1 MTKEIVVNS
10 AFIDFNEEII
20 IFDDVDMNEGEILF
34 SLMINDIT
42 FEEKNTDTPTNYKLN
57 LKEIGIKPEHIEK
70 SFFVGNLTVFNI
82 SIKIMEIE
90 SNEKNKNIIEENEKE
105 DENSKKKPNN
115 RGKNFLNIF
124 QGKEKEHMRSRTIEE
139 NYQINDK
146 DNNLLELKKEN
157 TDIKR
162 EESEK
167 GWNFGL
173 SHVLKRFSLLK
184 SKQDESKISE
194 EKEKKESTEIVD
206 TDEHFLK
213 GIYYDLYLSEL
224 KQKLNNK
231 NFKEIIRENFC
242 EGFFIAS
249 FPRKEG
255 QIIENSHLFIASCGH
270 KECSTLPA
278 MMPEIMARYPLED
291 TKYLELNNLAATIC
305 FPSGIKVC
313 YSENSPTTINDY
325 VTTITNQKGER
336 LYMMTYHF
344 YYKILNDVYT
354 KVYEMHPLKY
364 ALMKFDDSYLQM
376 NDIEMNDKIMEK
388 IQKNLEQAQKFG
400 FRDYVYVPYC
410 ISLISK
416 YPFVKQMKKCLQS
429 IYYLLKNNIK
439 DDSSTELN
447 NLIMYLINSVPIPE
461 LQTRVK
467 FYIPYYNKGIKL
479 VYPKIQD
486 LNVMNTS
493 ISQLLNYFNI
503 DNLIVIIRLILFE
516 KKILFIDDDYTRLS
530 LVADNFISLIYPFEW
545 IHTYIPIMSYQMLK
559 YLETFLPFLNGVNSS
574 LISSIKEIF
583 EENESED
590 SEEVFLIY
598 IMQNKIE
605 LGNSLISND
614 KKKLKYLQDHVPGLP
629 VQIEKELKSKL
640 KIIKEQIDS
649 YLKESKKLKNI
660 ELTEFDLKIR
670 HAFIEMFI
678 NMFHDYYKYLT
689 FLDEDVVFNKTLFLE
704 KISNPA
710 DKKFYDEFM
719 DSQLFQQF
727 CQNIVKD
734 ELKYFTTK
742 VQDFDPIKS
751 ESKPLSIRKKSFHKT
766 LSYKFKKDKLY
777 TIVPFYLKINAEK
790 SEIIEKVINDKYKI
804 DEPID
809 KEGMI
814 ISQERIITEMCKIKE
829 ENYKNKNCFVYT
841 LPETEKKEKD
851 NILRNSLKKYRLRAN
866 IKLVRKD
873 KYNITDKEKE
883 AIKETIKDF
892 TMKIFKS
899 EDLGKDLKLKM
910 EFQNVINTPFGRQF
924 FVSILSKNL
933 TNIILLKE
941 KSFHLL
947 GELIYNSLLFV
958 LNIKETEQL
967 LEEIVI
973 LLKSTKYFG
982 QETNEKT
989 ITLWEVYNSRIQGYS
1004 KVNQNN
1010 FWVKWYKMEHK
1021 IQNKEKAADII
1032 YSLGNIMIDLKLDK
1046 SFIKNVIKGLG
1057 EKEFGKQTSEG
1068 KIVYDTMVENI
1079 KLAKYKFKEFEN

>member
-1 MTKEIVVNS
+1 MVN
-10 AFIDFNEEII
+10 N
-20 IFDDVDMNEGEILF
+20 
-34 SLMINDIT
+34 IT
-42 FEEKNTDTPTNYKLN
+42 FEEKNTNIPTNYKLN

-70 SFFVGNLTVFNI
+70 SFFIGNLTFFII

-90 SNEKNKNIIEENEKE
+90 SNEENKEEKGKEDSSKKQPNII
-105 DENSKKKPNN
+105 
-115 RGKNFLNIF
+115 GKNFLNIF
-124 QGKEKEHMRSRTIEE
+124 QGKEKEFKHSLTVED
-139 NYQINDK
+139 NNQIKNK
-146 DNNLLELKKEN
+146 DNNSIELKKDN
-157 TDIKR
+157 TDIK
-162 EESEK
+162 EEGSEK

-184 SKQDESKISE
+184 SKQFEPKISSE
-194 EKEKKESTEIVD
+194 EKKEKEKEEDIVD
-206 TDEHFLK
+206 TDENFLK
-213 GIYYDLYLSEL
+213 GIYYDLYLSES
-224 KQKLNNK
+224 NK
-231 NFKEIIRENFC
+231 KNIKEIIRETFC

-255 QIIENSHLFIASCGH
+255 QIIENSHSFNASCGH
-270 KECSTLPA
+270 EECSTLPA
-278 MMPEIMARYPLED
+278 MMPEIIAKYPLQD
-291 TKYLELNNLAATIC
+291 SKYLELNNLAATIC

-313 YSENSPTTINDY
+313 YSENTPAMINDY
-325 VTTITNQKGER
+325 VTPITNQKGER

-344 YYKILNDVYT
+344 YYKILNDLYT
-354 KVYEMHPLKY
+354 KIYEMHPLKHL
-364 ALMKFDDSYLQM
+364 LMKFGDGYLQM
-376 NDIEMNDKIMEK
+376 NDDEIKDEILEK
-388 IQKNLEQAQKFG
+388 IQKKLEQAQKLG

-410 ISLISK
+410 ICLISK

-429 IYYLLKNNIK
+429 IYYILKNNVK
-439 DDSSTELN
+439 DDSSTDLN
-447 NLIMYLINSVPIPE
+447 NLIMYLINSIPIPE
-461 LQTRVK
+461 IQTRVK
-467 FYIPYYNKGIKL
+467 FYIPYYGKGIKL
-479 VYPKIQD
+479 IYPKIQD

-503 DNLIVIIRLILFE
+503 DNLIIIFRLILFE

-530 LVADNFISLIYPFEW
+530 LVTDNFISLLYPFEW

-559 YLETFLPFLNGVNSS
+559 YLGTFLPFLNGVNSS
-574 LISSIKEIF
+574 LINSVKEIF
-583 EENESED
+583 EENECED

-605 LGNSLISND
+605 LGNSLTRND
-614 KKKLKYLQDHVPGLP
+614 KKKLKYLEENVPGLP

-640 KIIKEQIDS
+640 KLIKEQLDS
-649 YLKESKKLKNI
+649 YLKDSKKLKNI

-704 KISNPA
+704 KISNSA
-710 DKKFYDEFM
+710 DKKFYDEFI
-719 DSQLFQQF
+719 DTQLFQQF
-727 CQNIVKD
+727 CQNIVTD

-742 VQDFDPIKS
+742 VMDFDPK
-751 ESKPLSIRKKSFHKT
+751 ETERAPLSIRRKSFHRT
-766 LSYKFKKDKLY
+766 LTKKFKKDKLY
-777 TIVPFYLKINAEK
+777 TIVPFYLKINVDK

-804 DEPID
+804 EEPID

-814 ISQERIITEMCKIKE
+814 ISQERIITEMCKIKD
-829 ENYKNKNCFVYT
+829 ENYKNRNCFVYT
-841 LPETEKKEKD
+841 LPETAKKEEK
-851 NILRNSLKKYRLRAN
+851 NMLRRSLKNFKLKTN
-866 IKLVRKD
+866 IKLVKKD

-883 AIKETIKDF
+883 AIKEIIKDF

-899 EDLGKDLKLKM
+899 EDIGKDQKLKM

-947 GELIYNSLLFV
+947 GALIYNSLLFV

-973 LLKSTKYFG
+973 LVKSTKYFG
-982 QETNEKT
+982 QETNGKT
-989 ITLWEVYNSRIQGYS
+989 ITLWEAYNSRIQGYS

-1010 FWVKWYKMEHK
+1010 FWVKWYKMEQKSHNDK
-1021 IQNKEKAADII
+1021 KADDII
-1032 YSLGNIMIDLKLDK
+1032 YYLGKIMIDLKLDK
-1046 SFIKNVIKGLG
+1046 SFIKNVIKGLE
-1057 EKEFGKQTSEG
+1057 EKQFGKQSSEG
-1068 KIVYDTMVENI
+1068 KIIYDTMVENI
-1079 KLAKYKFKEFEN
+1079 KLAKYKSKEFEN

>member
-1 MTKEIVVNS
+1 MVN
-10 AFIDFNEEII
+10 N
-20 IFDDVDMNEGEILF
+20 
-34 SLMINDIT
+34 IT
-42 FEEKNTDTPTNYKLN
+42 FEEKNTNIPTNYKLN

-70 SFFVGNLTVFNI
+70 SFFIGNLTFFII

-90 SNEKNKNIIEENEKE
+90 SNEENKEEKGKEDSSKKQPNII
-105 DENSKKKPNN
+105 
-115 RGKNFLNIF
+115 GKNFLNIF
-124 QGKEKEHMRSRTIEE
+124 QGKEKEFKHSLTVED
-139 NYQINDK
+139 NNQIKNK
-146 DNNLLELKKEN
+146 DNNSIELKKDN
-157 TDIKR
+157 TDIK
-162 EESEK
+162 EEGSEK

-184 SKQDESKISE
+184 SKQFEPKISSE
-194 EKEKKESTEIVD
+194 EKKEKEKEEDIVD
-206 TDEHFLK
+206 TDENFLK
-213 GIYYDLYLSEL
+213 GIYYDLYLSES
-224 KQKLNNK
+224 NK
-231 NFKEIIRENFC
+231 KNIKEIIRETFC

-255 QIIENSHLFIASCGH
+255 QIIENSHSFNASCGH
-270 KECSTLPA
+270 EECSTLPA
-278 MMPEIMARYPLED
+278 MMPEIIAKYPLQD
-291 TKYLELNNLAATIC
+291 SKYLELNNLAATIC

-313 YSENSPTTINDY
+313 YSENTPAMINDY
-325 VTTITNQKGER
+325 VTPITNQKGER

-344 YYKILNDVYT
+344 YYKILNDLYT
-354 KVYEMHPLKY
+354 KIYEMHPLKHL
-364 ALMKFDDSYLQM
+364 LMKFGDGYLQM
-376 NDIEMNDKIMEK
+376 NDDEIKDEILEK
-388 IQKNLEQAQKFG
+388 IQKKLEQAQKLG

-410 ISLISK
+410 ICLISK

-429 IYYLLKNNIK
+429 IYYILKNNVK
-439 DDSSTELN
+439 DDSSTDLN
-447 NLIMYLINSVPIPE
+447 NLIMYLINSIPIPE
-461 LQTRVK
+461 IQTRVK
-467 FYIPYYNKGIKL
+467 FYIPYYGKGIKL
-479 VYPKIQD
+479 IYPKIQD

-503 DNLIVIIRLILFE
+503 DNLIIIFRLILFE

-530 LVADNFISLIYPFEW
+530 LVTDNFISLLYPFEW

-559 YLETFLPFLNGVNSS
+559 YLGTFLPFLNGVNSS
-574 LISSIKEIF
+574 LINSVKEIF
-583 EENESED
+583 EENECED

-605 LGNSLISND
+605 LGNSLTRND
-614 KKKLKYLQDHVPGLP
+614 KKKLKYLEENVPGLP

-640 KIIKEQIDS
+640 KLIKEQLDS
-649 YLKESKKLKNI
+649 YLKDSKKLKNI

-704 KISNPA
+704 KISNSA
-710 DKKFYDEFM
+710 DKKFYDEFI
-719 DSQLFQQF
+719 DTQLFQQF
-727 CQNIVKD
+727 CQNIVTD

-742 VQDFDPIKS
+742 VMDFDPK
-751 ESKPLSIRKKSFHKT
+751 ETERAPLSIRRKSFHRT
-766 LSYKFKKDKLY
+766 LTKKFKKDKLY
-777 TIVPFYLKINAEK
+777 TIVPFYLKINVDK

-804 DEPID
+804 EEPID

-814 ISQERIITEMCKIKE
+814 ISQERIITEMCKIKD
-829 ENYKNKNCFVYT
+829 ENYKNRNCFVYT
-841 LPETEKKEKD
+841 LPETAKKEEK
-851 NILRNSLKKYRLRAN
+851 NMLRRSLKNFKLKTN
-866 IKLVRKD
+866 IKLVKKD

-883 AIKETIKDF
+883 AIKEIIKDF

-899 EDLGKDLKLKM
+899 EDIGKDQKLKM

-947 GELIYNSLLFV
+947 GALIYNSLLFV

-973 LLKSTKYFG
+973 LVKSTKYFG
-982 QETNEKT
+982 QETNGKT
-989 ITLWEVYNSRIQGYS
+989 ITLWEAYNSRIQGYS

-1010 FWVKWYKMEHK
+1010 FWVKWYKMEQKSHNDK
-1021 IQNKEKAADII
+1021 KADDII
-1032 YSLGNIMIDLKLDK
+1032 YYLGKIMIDLKLDK
-1046 SFIKNVIKGLG
+1046 SFIKNVIKGLE
-1057 EKEFGKQTSEG
+1057 EKEFGKQSSEG
-1068 KIVYDTMVENI
+1068 KIIYDTMVENI
-1079 KLAKYKFKEFEN
+1079 KLAKYKSKEFGN